1 MTILTRVATVRFHAA
16 SSRSAPFPT
25 APGPG
30 REKGPAPSRTGP
42 RRSECMRSQY
52 RGRVDNRQAIGS
64 WISGPRAA
72 AEDMGVEFGYRGQQ
86 LGLPETGPGSIARP
100 GRRFAALFLDWALC
114 MLIAYGLLSGGKAQ
128 SASNWALVVFAVLS
142 VLTVGTV
149 GFTPGKRLL
158 GLRVV
163 AEGGGRISLPRVVL
177 RTVLLVVVIP
187 AVVWDRD
194 GRGLHDRLS
203 RAVQVRI

>member
-1 MTILTRVATVRFHAA
+1 
-16 SSRSAPFPT
+16 
-25 APGPG
+25 
-30 REKGPAPSRTGP
+30 
-42 RRSECMRSQY
+42 MRSQY

-72 AEDMGVEFGYRGQQ
+72 AEDMGVEFGYRGQR
-86 LGLPETGPGSIARP
+86 LGLPEEGPGSLARP
-100 GRRFAALFLDWALC
+100 GRRFAALFIDWALC
-114 MLIAYGLLSGGKAQ
+114 MLVAYGLLSDGRAN
-128 SASNWALVVFAVLS
+128 ATSNWALAVFAVLS

-163 AEGGGRISLPRVVL
+163 AEDGGRLSLPRVVL
-177 RTVLLVVVIP
+177 RTVALVVIIP
-187 AVVWDRD
+187 AVIWDRD
-194 GRGLHDRLS
+194 GRGLHDRLA